1 VVSALERWEGRLA
14 GALDGVAILLMA
26 TLVVVI
32 AWSVLGRQV
41 LRISVPWAEE
51 VGAGLLAW
59 MVALGAAAVWQR
71 RGHIVIDVLLNRL
84 ALRPRFVL
92 VIAIELA
99 SLLLLAVAF
108 WGSWSM
114 MFVSAHNRTTALGI
128 SYTWLYLALVI
139 GLGAMILFSLS
150 WLGRLLVRGPA
161 MLAAA
166 QKGDEWSTLSSS

>member
-1 VVSALERWEGRLA
+1 VVSAFERWEGRLA
-14 GALDGVAILLMA
+14 GALDGIAILLMA

-51 VGAGLLAW
+51 VGAGLLVW

-92 VIAIELA
+92 VI
-99 SLLLLAVAF
+99 
-108 WGSWSM
+108 
-114 MFVSAHNRTTALGI
+114 
-128 SYTWLYLALVI
+128 
-139 GLGAMILFSLS
+139 
-150 WLGRLLVRGPA
+150 P
-161 MLAAA
+161 
-166 QKGDEWSTLSSS
+166 SSSPRSSCSPWPSGARGR